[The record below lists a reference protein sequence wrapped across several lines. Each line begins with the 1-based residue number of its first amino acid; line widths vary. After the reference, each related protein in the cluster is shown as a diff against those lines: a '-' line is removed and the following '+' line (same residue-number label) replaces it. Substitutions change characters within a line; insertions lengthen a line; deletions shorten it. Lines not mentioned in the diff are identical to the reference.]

1 VAFVTKWVVT
11 QGDIVA
17 HSDGEKKKKKKKWGG
32 FDLCQRLK
40 GGFERPC
47 LLASQV
53 GLFGGRLGRLISSG

>member
-1 VAFVTKWVVT
+1 MAFVTKWVVT
-11 QGDIVA
+11 QGDVVA
-17 HSDGEKKKKKKKWGG
+17 HSDGEKKKWGG

-53 GLFGGRLGRLISSG
+53 GLFGGRLGCLISSG